1 VARLRIL
8 TLNCWN
14 VSPPYEER
22 VALIRT
28 GVATLAPDVIGL
40 QEIIVR
46 RDGFDMGA
54 EILAGLGYAT
64 VFGAA
69 FRWSDA
75 GDDLPCHAD
84 GDAFGNLIASRF
96 PIERSDVHELPGA
109 ESGERR
115 SVVAAHLAAPSGRLA
130 FLTTHFNWKMHD
142 GHVRERQAIELGAL
156 VRRWVAGTDLPPI
169 VTGDLNAE
177 PDSAEIR
184 YLCGLQSLAGRST
197 YLQDAWR
204 VAGDGGPGHTWD
216 NANPFAAPS
225 FEPSRR
231 IDYVLVGPPDALG
244 RGVIESARLVLNE
257 PVSGVFPSD
266 HFGVAVD
273 VRV

>member
-1 VARLRIL
+1 MAQLRIL

-14 VSPPYEER
+14 VSPPYESR
-22 VALIRT
+22 VALIRA
-28 GVATLAPDVIGL
+28 GIAALAPDVIGL

-54 EILAGLGYAT
+54 EILHDLGYAS

-69 FRWSDA
+69 FRWNEDA
-75 GDDLPCHAD
+75 NNLPCEDD

-96 PIERSDVHELPGA
+96 PIEHSTVHQLPGS

-115 SVVAAHLAAPSGRLA
+115 SVVAAHLTTPSGRLA
-130 FLTTHFNWKMHD
+130 FLTTHFNWKMHH
-142 GHVRERQAIELGAL
+142 GYVRERQALALAALARQWASTAELP
-156 VRRWVAGTDLPPI
+156 VV

-184 YLCGLQSLAGRST
+184 YLCGLQSLAGAST

-204 VAGDGGPGHTWD
+204 VAGDGGPGNSWD
-216 NANPFAAPS
+216 NGNCYAALA

-244 RGVIESARLVLNE
+244 RGVVASARLALAE
-257 PVSGVFPSD
+257 PRDGVFASD
-266 HFGVAVD
+266 HFGVVVD
-273 VRV
+273 VRI